1 MSDNPQDTPQA
12 FIPTS
17 AMSNSYPM
25 VDDANKIVTEHVAL
39 TADQAVLDV
48 ANSKT
53 AVRFWDAGSFK
64 NGPPNMGDMIIFTD
78 NVSVAS
84 GGNGVFYLTSDHT
97 SSGSALCS
105 SIILN
110 SVRGGTVDSQGNY
123 NSGQPSI
130 ASNKT
135 ITIPYT
141 KQSANGITLLSTTVL
156 GSITF
161 PATPNA
167 TVITLFAIGISI

>member
-1 MSDNPQDTPQA
+1 MSDTFNIQDQSSSPN
-12 FIPTS
+12 TS
-17 AMSNSYPM
+17 NVVPM
-25 VDDANKIVTEHVAL
+25 VDQTTTVPTSHAAFTVDSQIL
-39 TADQAVLDV
+39 TV

-53 AVRFWDAGSFK
+53 AVRFWDAGTFQ
-64 NGPPNMGDMIIFTD
+64 NGSPNTGDMIVFTD
-78 NVSVAS
+78 STAVAS

-97 SSGSALCS
+97 SSGTALCS

-123 NSGQPSI
+123 NPGQPSV

-135 ITIPYT
+135 VTIPYT

-167 TVITLFAIGISI
+167 TVITLFGIGVAA